1 MIHYRNRV
9 SGGINDC
16 EVGYCKYLYGCNQ
29 FVKLTD
35 VVCLSP
41 RRIATGRIV
50 LLANFPK
57 QRKEIIGKD
66 QRTMVLKGETLLHD
80 QFGSDFL
87 IRCEYVFPSCFGPD
101 LVIPRIIS
109 SVICHQG
116 AL

>member
-29 FVKLTD
+29 FVKSTD
-35 VVCLSP
+35 VVCSSC
-41 RRIATGRIV
+41 RIATGRII

-57 QRKEIIGKD
+57 QRVMFIEKD

-80 QFGSDFL
+80 QFG
-87 IRCEYVFPSCFGPD
+87 FGFSFAANMFFQAVLGLD
-101 LVIPRIIS
+101 LVI
-109 SVICHQG
+109 H
-116 AL
+116 